1 MKRLRYKTKSELYIS
16 LDDLPQEFTPTHVY
30 TYSIENGK
38 LKPHKHKLTKTE
50 IKKLKSE
57 REEI

>member
-16 LDDLPQEFTPTHVY
+16 LEDLPQEFTPTHVY

-38 LKPHKHKLTKTE
+38 LKPHKHKLTKSE
-50 IKKLKSE
+50 IKKLKNE
-57 REEI
+57 